1 MTPREKECKA
11 CDNDKCKCRTCRG
24 IGEVREYCGC
34 AFDEQTKCSWPN
46 YMRVLATEEDI
57 Q

>member
-11 CDNDKCKCRTCRG
+11 CDNGKCKCRDCRG
-24 IGEVREYCGC
+24 TLDMRKYCGC
-34 AFDEQTKCSWPN
+34 SFDEQTKCSWPN

-57 Q
+57 L